1 MPREELPAGAGDQ
14 ELKGPDKAAIFL
26 LTMGEEFT
34 TEVFRELDD
43 MEIKDLGKAM
53 TSIQN
58 VTATQV
64 QDVLWEFS
72 LAMQEPGELR
82 VKGDDFFKNTIGRA
96 LDGDRAD
103 GLIQDVNSPIPFSN
117 IKNIDAKALGNF
129 IRNEHP
135 QTIALILAHIDPG
148 KSAQIISEFPEPLQ
162 QDVMLRI
169 ADLEP
174 VSNSILDE
182 VEQVLREEI
191 KAQGPVGGRPAGGS
205 GTVAEILNQVDQN
218 TENAILT
225 KLEEDRAD
233 LANEVR
239 KLMFVFEDLINV
251 DDRSIRTILKEV
263 NNDELTL
270 ALKAASPQMQEKI
283 FANLSERAADM
294 IREDLEAMGPTRLA
308 DVEKAQQSIL
318 RAAKKLEAEG
328 KIVIGKGDGGDQ
340 FV

>member
-1 MPREELPAGAGDQ
+1 MPRDENLPAQ
-14 ELKGPDKAAIFL
+14 QPELKGPDKAAIFL

-34 TEVFRELDD
+34 ADVFKELDD
-43 MEIKDLGKAM
+43 IEIKDLGKAM
-53 TSIQN
+53 TGIQN
-58 VTATQV
+58 VTPSQI

-72 LAMQEPGELR
+72 QNMQEPGDIR
-82 VKGDDFFKNTIGRA
+82 IKGDDFFKNTIGRA

-103 GLIQDVNSPIPFSN
+103 GLIQDVNSPVPFSN

-135 QTIALILAHIDPG
+135 QTIALVLAHIDPG
-148 KSAQIISEFPEPLQ
+148 KAAQIISEFSEPLQ

-169 ADLEP
+169 ADLENVP
-174 VSNSILDE
+174 ISILDE

-218 TENAILT
+218 TENTILT
-225 KLEEDRAD
+225 KLEEERSD

-239 KLMFVFEDLINV
+239 KLMFVFEDLIHV

-270 ALKAASPQMQEKI
+270 SLKAASPAMQEKV

-308 DVEKAQQSIL
+308 DVEKAQQAIL

-328 KIVIGKGDGGDQ
+328 KIVIGKGEGGDQ

>member
-1 MPREELPAGAGDQ
+1 MAREDKQPQSTELS
-14 ELKGPDKAAIFL
+14 GPEKAAIFL

-34 TEVFRELDD
+34 TEVFKELDD
-43 MEIKDLGKAM
+43 FEIKSLGKAM
-53 TSIQN
+53 SSIQN
-58 VTATQV
+58 VTPAQI
-64 QDVLWEFS
+64 QDVLWEFTQS
-72 LAMQEPGELR
+72 MDEPAEIR

-103 GLIQDVNSPIPFSN
+103 GLIQDVNSPVPFSN

-129 IRNEHP
+129 LRNEHP
-135 QTIALILAHIDPG
+135 QTIAMVLAHIDPG
-148 KSAQIISEFPEPLQ
+148 KSAQIISDFPEPLQ

-169 ADLEP
+169 ADLETVP
-174 VSNSILDE
+174 ISTLDE

-205 GTVAEILNQVDQN
+205 STVAEILNQVDQN

-225 KLEEDRAD
+225 KLEEERSD

-270 ALKAASPQMQEKI
+270 SLKSASPAMQDKI
-283 FANLSERAADM
+283 FSNLSERAADM
-294 IREDLEAMGPTRLA
+294 IREDLEAMGPTRMA

-318 RAAKKLEAEG
+318 RAAKKLEAEC

>member
-1 MPREELPAGAGDQ
+1 MAREETNAQPHDLT
-14 ELKGPDKAAIFL
+14 GPEKAAIFL

-34 TEVFRELDD
+34 TDVFKELEDI
-43 MEIKDLGKAM
+43 EIKSLGKAM
-53 TSIQN
+53 TNISN
-58 VTATQV
+58 VSPGQI
-64 QDVLWEFS
+64 QDVLWEFLQS
-72 LAMQEPGELR
+72 MEEPGEIR

-96 LDGDRAD
+96 LDGSRAD
-103 GLIQDVNSPIPFSN
+103 GLIQDVNSPVPFSN

-135 QTIALILAHIDPG
+135 QTIALVLAHIDPG

-169 ADLEP
+169 ADLDSVP
-174 VSNSILDE
+174 ISVLDE

-205 GTVAEILNQVDQN
+205 STVAEILNQVDQN

-225 KLEEDRAD
+225 KLEEERSD

-263 NNDELTL
+263 NNDELTM
-270 ALKAASPQMQEKI
+270 AMKSASPAMQEKI
-283 FANLSERAADM
+283 FSNLSERAADM

-308 DVEKAQQSIL
+308 DVEKSQQAIL

>member
-1 MPREELPAGAGDQ
+1 MPRQELLPGKDSV

-34 TEVFRELDD
+34 TQVFKELDD
-43 MEIKDLGKAM
+43 IEIRNLGKAM
-53 TSIQN
+53 TNIQN
-58 VTATQV
+58 VTPTQV

-72 LAMQEPGELR
+72 LAMQEPGEIR

-103 GLIQDVNSPIPFSN
+103 GLIQDVNSPVPFSN

-135 QTIALILAHIDPG
+135 QTIALILAHIDSG
-148 KSAQIISEFPEPLQ
+148 KAAQIISEFPEPLQ

-174 VSNSILDE
+174 VANNILDE

-191 KAQGPVGGRPAGGS
+191 KAQGPVGSRPAGGS

-225 KLEEDRAD
+225 KLEEERTD

-251 DDRSIRTILKEV
+251 DDRSIRTLLKEV

-270 ALKAASPQMQEKI
+270 SLKAASPGMQEKI

-294 IREDLEAMGPTRLA
+294 IREDLESMGPTRLA

>member
-1 MPREELPAGAGDQ
+1 MPREELPAAAEK

-43 MEIKDLGKAM
+43 LEIKDLGKAM

-58 VTATQV
+58 VTASQV

-72 LAMQEPGELR
+72 LAMQEPGEMR
-82 VKGDDFFKNTIGRA
+82 VRGDDFFKNTIGRA
-96 LDGDRAD
+96 LDGERAD
-103 GLIQDVNSPIPFSN
+103 GLIQDINSPIPFSN
-117 IKNIDAKALGNF
+117 IKNIDSKALGNF

-148 KSAQIISEFPEPLQ
+148 KAAQIISEFPEPLQ

-174 VSNSILDE
+174 VSNNILDE

-191 KAQGPVGGRPAGGS
+191 KARGPVGGRPAGGS
-205 GTVAEILNQVDQN
+205 GTVAEILNQVDQT

-225 KLEEDRAD
+225 KLEEERSD

-270 ALKAASPQMQEKI
+270 SLKAASPEMQTKI

-308 DVEKAQQSIL
+308 DVEKAQQAIL

-328 KIVIGKGDGGDQ
+328 KIVIGKGEGDQ

>member
-1 MPREELPAGAGDQ
+1 MPREELPAATSDK

-58 VTATQV
+58 VTASQV

-72 LAMQEPGELR
+72 VAMQEPGEIR
-82 VKGDDFFKNTIGRA
+82 IKGDDFFKNTIGRA

-103 GLIQDVNSPIPFSN
+103 GLIQDINSPIPFSN

-270 ALKAASPQMQEKI
+270 ALKAASPAMQEKI
-283 FANLSERAADM
+283 FSNLSERAADM
-294 IREDLEAMGPTRLA
+294 IKEDLEAMGPTRLA

>member
-1 MPREELPAGAGDQ
+1 MPSEESKLIPK
-14 ELKGPDKAAIFL
+14 ELTGPEKAAIFL
-26 LTMGEEFT
+26 LTMGEDFT
-34 TEVFRELDD
+34 ADIFKELEDI
-43 MEIKDLGKAM
+43 EIKSLGRAM
-53 TSIQN
+53 TGIQN
-58 VTATQV
+58 VSPAQI
-64 QDVLWEFS
+64 QDVLYEF
-72 LAMQEPGELR
+72 ATAIAQPGEIR

-96 LDGDRAD
+96 LDGDRAG
-103 GLIQDVNSPIPFSN
+103 GLIQDVNSPVPFSN
-117 IKNIDAKALGNF
+117 IKNIDAKSLGVF

-135 QTIALILAHIDPG
+135 QTIALVLAHLDPG
-148 KSAQIISEFPEPLQ
+148 KSAQIIAEFPEPLQ

-174 VSNSILDE
+174 VDFSVLDE

-191 KAQGPVGGRPAGGS
+191 KAQGPIGGRPAGGS
-205 GTVAEILNQVDQN
+205 STVAEILNQVDQN

-225 KLEEDRAD
+225 KLDEERSD

-251 DDRSIRTILKEV
+251 DDRSIRAILKEV

-270 ALKAASPQMQEKI
+270 SLKAASPGMQEKI
-283 FANLSERAADM
+283 FANLSERAASM
-294 IREDLEAMGPTRLA
+294 IKEDLEAMGPTRMA
-308 DVEKAQQSIL
+308 DVEKAQQAIL

-328 KIVIGKGDGGDQ
+328 KIVIGKGEGDQ

>member
-1 MPREELPAGAGDQ
+1 MPREETKAPP
-14 ELKGPDKAAIFL
+14 ELSGPEKAAIFL

-34 TEVFRELDD
+34 TDVFKELEDI
-43 MEIKDLGKAM
+43 EIKSLGKAM
-53 TSIQN
+53 TNIQN
-58 VTATQV
+58 VSPNQI
-64 QDVLWEFS
+64 QDVLWEF
-72 LAMQEPGELR
+72 MQAIEEPGDIR
-82 VKGDDFFKNTIGRA
+82 IKGDDFFKNTIGRA
-96 LDGDRAD
+96 LDGNRAD
-103 GLIQDVNSPIPFSN
+103 GLIQDVNSPVPFSN
-117 IKNIDAKALGNF
+117 IKNIDPKALGNF

-169 ADLEP
+169 ADLDSVP
-174 VSNSILDE
+174 ISILDE

-225 KLEEDRAD
+225 KLEEERSD

-251 DDRSIRTILKEV
+251 DDRSIRSILKEV

-270 ALKAASPQMQEKI
+270 SLKAASPGMQEKI
-283 FANLSERAADM
+283 FNNLSERAADM

-308 DVEKAQQSIL
+308 DVEKAQQAIL

>member
-1 MPREELPAGAGDQ
+1 MSRGEDSRPQSVELS
-14 ELKGPDKAAIFL
+14 GPQKAAIFL

-34 TEVFRELDD
+34 TEVFKELDD
-43 MEIKDLGKAM
+43 IEIKSLGKAM
-53 TSIQN
+53 SQIQN
-58 VTATQV
+58 VTPTQI

-72 LAMQEPGELR
+72 QALEEPGDIR
-82 VKGDDFFKNTIGRA
+82 VKGNDFFKNTIGRA
-96 LDGDRAD
+96 LDDDRAE
-103 GLIQDVNSPIPFSN
+103 GLIQDVNSPVPFSN

-135 QTIALILAHIDPG
+135 QTIALVLAHIDPG
-148 KSAQIISEFPEPLQ
+148 KAAQIISEFPEPLQ
-162 QDVMLRI
+162 QDVMMRI
-169 ADLEP
+169 ADLDQVP
-174 VSNSILDE
+174 INILDE

-191 KAQGPVGGRPAGGS
+191 KAQGPIGGRAAGGS
-205 GTVAEILNQVDQN
+205 STVAEILNQVDQN
-218 TENAILT
+218 TENSILS
-225 KLEEDRAD
+225 KLEEERSD

-239 KLMFVFEDLINV
+239 KLMFVFEDLLNV

-270 ALKAASPQMQEKI
+270 SLKGASSAMQEKI
-283 FANLSERAADM
+283 FANLSERAASM
-294 IREDLEAMGPTRLA
+294 IREDLEAMGPTRVA

>member
-1 MPREELPAGAGDQ
+1 MARDEVKPQEHELT
-14 ELKGPDKAAIFL
+14 GPEKAAIFL

-34 TEVFRELDD
+34 TDVFKELEDI
-43 MEIKDLGKAM
+43 EIKSLGKAM
-53 TSIQN
+53 SGIQN
-58 VTATQV
+58 VSPSQI
-64 QDVLWEFS
+64 QDVLWEF
-72 LAMQEPGELR
+72 MQTMEEPGDIR
-82 VKGDDFFKNTIGRA
+82 IKGDDFFKNTIGRA
-96 LDGDRAD
+96 LDGSRAD
-103 GLIQDVNSPIPFSN
+103 GLIQDVNSPVPFSN

-135 QTIALILAHIDPG
+135 QTIALVLAHIDPG

-169 ADLEP
+169 ADLDSVP
-174 VSNSILDE
+174 ISVLDE

-191 KAQGPVGGRPAGGS
+191 RAQGPVGGRAAGGS
-205 GTVAEILNQVDQN
+205 STVAEILNQVDQN

-225 KLEEDRAD
+225 KLEEERSD

-270 ALKAASPQMQEKI
+270 SLKAASPAMQEKI
-283 FANLSERAADM
+283 FNNLSERAADM
-294 IREDLEAMGPTRLA
+294 IREDLESMGPTRLA
-308 DVEKAQQSIL
+308 DVEKAQQAVL

-328 KIVIGKGDGGDQ
+328 KIVIGKGDGGDA

>member
-1 MPREELPAGAGDQ
+1 MAREELPAGSADK

-34 TEVFRELDD
+34 TEVFKELDD

-58 VTATQV
+58 VTASQI

-72 LAMQEPGELR
+72 LAMQEPGEIR

-174 VSNSILDE
+174 VANSILDE

-270 ALKAASPQMQEKI
+270 ALKAASPQMQEKV
-283 FANLSERAADM
+283 FSNLSERAADM
-294 IREDLEAMGPTRLA
+294 IKEDLEAMGPTRLA

>member
-1 MPREELPAGAGDQ
+1 MAREELPAGTAEK
-14 ELKGPDKAAIFL
+14 ELRGPDKAAIFL

-43 MEIKDLGKAM
+43 IEIKDLGKAM

-58 VTATQV
+58 VTAQQI

-72 LAMQEPGELR
+72 IAMQEPGELR

-148 KSAQIISEFPEPLQ
+148 KSAQIISDFPEPLQ

-205 GTVAEILNQVDQN
+205 GTVAEILNQVDQT

-251 DDRSIRTILKEV
+251 DDRSIRSILKEV

-270 ALKAASPQMQEKI
+270 ALKAASPEMQEKI
-283 FANLSERAADM
+283 FSNLSERAADM
-294 IREDLEAMGPTRLA
+294 IKEDLEAMGPTRLA

>member
-1 MPREELPAGAGDQ
+1 MAREEPKAQ
-14 ELKGPDKAAIFL
+14 PPELSGPEKAAIFL

-34 TEVFRELDD
+34 TDVFKELEDI
-43 MEIKDLGKAM
+43 EIKSLGKAM
-53 TSIQN
+53 TNIQN
-58 VTATQV
+58 VTPTQI
-64 QDVLWEFS
+64 QDVLWEF
-72 LAMQEPGELR
+72 LQTMEEPGEIR

-96 LDGDRAD
+96 LDGSRAD
-103 GLIQDVNSPIPFSN
+103 GLIQDVNSPVPFSN

-135 QTIALILAHIDPG
+135 QTIALVLAHIDPG

-169 ADLEP
+169 ADLDSVP
-174 VSNSILDE
+174 ISILDE

-225 KLEEDRAD
+225 KLEEERSD

-270 ALKAASPQMQEKI
+270 SLKAASPGMQEKI
-283 FANLSERAADM
+283 FANLSERAASM

-308 DVEKAQQSIL
+308 DVEKAQQAIL

>member
-1 MPREELPAGAGDQ
+1 MAREDRLGKPRDLT
-14 ELKGPDKAAIFL
+14 GPEKAAIFL

-34 TEVFRELDD
+34 TDVFKELDD
-43 MEIKDLGKAM
+43 IEIKSLGKAM
-53 TSIQN
+53 SSIQN
-58 VTATQV
+58 VSPPQI
-64 QDVLWEFS
+64 QDVLWEFVQ
-72 LAMQEPGELR
+72 AFDEPGDIR
-82 VKGDDFFKNTIGRA
+82 IKGDDFFKSTIGRA

-103 GLIQDVNSPIPFSN
+103 GLIQDVNSSVPFSN

-135 QTIALILAHIDPG
+135 QTIALVLAHLDPG
-148 KSAQIISEFPEPLQ
+148 KSAQILSEFSEPLQ

-169 ADLEP
+169 ADLDAVP
-174 VSNSILDE
+174 ISTLDE
-182 VEQVLREEI
+182 IEQVLREEI

-205 GTVAEILNQVDQN
+205 STVAEILNQVDQN
-218 TENAILT
+218 TENLILS
-225 KLEEDRAD
+225 KFEEERSD

-270 ALKAASPQMQEKI
+270 SLKSASPAMQEKI
-283 FANLSERAADM
+283 FSNLSERAASM